1 MIGLQF
7 RGQKAVVFGI
17 KRFAQVYSERR
28 YSFPLINNV
37 PPIFSHLIFGSA
49 VQQEWVFINTD
60 KLGTKRYE
68 MHSKFGHK

>member
-17 KRFAQVYSERR
+17 KRFAQVYSERP

-37 PPIFSHLIFGSA
+37 SPIFSHFYCSA

-60 KLGTKRYE
+60 KLGDKTL
-68 MHSKFGHK
+68 